1 MKLTLQNSTTQIT
14 IETEYT
20 PALTE
25 TVEHMYRLCVCS
37 GFSPTGA
44 AEEFVAQGND
54 MLEAEKDAEL
64 ATEKHRLLI
73 ALHEAINRPKGIVP
87 HEAEEFYEQDFYSN
101 NSAQ

>member
-1 MKLTLQNSTTQIT
+1 MKLTLQIHTTQIT
-14 IETEYT
+14 IETDYT

-25 TVEHMYRLCVCS
+25 TVEHLYRLCVCS